1 MAVYDFPPVVRI
13 EPASACNLKCSH
25 CPTGV
30 VKMVREV
37 MPEEVFERVLQG
49 LERNREKI
57 RVVVMYHGGEPL
69 LNKRFPEMVRRVK
82 AIGIPFVKT
91 VSNGM
96 MLTEKVGA
104 ELLESGL
111 DAIEFSMDG
120 QSPEENDRVRRNA
133 EYFQVRDNVLRFLDM
148 RKAAGSSIEV
158 AVSTTQFV
166 TMGKDVGEP
175 PIPEYISR
183 DFERYSDTI
192 QWKAVWAVQ
201 WPAGQPERGY
211 DRLWDDSSPNTATS
225 CDLLTDT
232 ISVRASG
239 TVVACCY
246 DLTTLSDLGSVL
258 DAHLDEIWYNESF
271 QEFRRRFA
279 ERDYPEV
286 CKNCARVT
294 GSKYLVPREDDE
306 VGREFRMSETVAN
319 RV

>member
-1 MAVYDFPPVVRI
+1 MAEYDFPPVVRI

-30 VKMVREV
+30 VRMVREV
-37 MPEEVFERVLQG
+37 MPEEVFERVLEG
-49 LERNREKI
+49 LQRNLDKI

-69 LNKRFPEMVRRVK
+69 LNKRFPKMVRRVK
-82 AIGIPFVKT
+82 DLGIPFVKT

-96 MLTEKVGA
+96 MLTEKIG
-104 ELLESGL
+104 EQLLSSGL

-133 EYFQVRDNVLRFLDM
+133 EYEQVRDNVLRFLDM
-148 RKAAGSSIEV
+148 KKAAESPIEV

-166 TMGKDVGEP
+166 TMGRDVGDP
-175 PIPEYISR
+175 PIPEYLSK
-183 DFERYSDTI
+183 DFERFSDDI

-201 WPAGQPERGY
+201 WPAGQPENGY
-211 DRLWDDSSPNTATS
+211 DRLWDDSSPNTVTS

-232 ISVRASG
+232 ISVRANG

-246 DLTTLSDLGSVL
+246 DLTTQSNLGSVL
-258 DAHLDEIWYNESF
+258 DAQLDEIWYSEDF

-286 CKNCARVT
+286 CKKCARVT
-294 GSKYLVPREDDE
+294 GPKYLIPRSDHEA
-306 VGREFRMSETVAN
+306 GREFRLSEVVAN
-319 RV
+319 RS